1 MGKRVVLRT
10 VDLRKSFG
18 GIRALDGVS
27 IEIREGE
34 FVGLIGP
41 NGSGK
46 STLFNVISGVYKPDG
61 GRVYLF
67 DRDVTGWEP
76 HRLYRL
82 GLVRGFQV
90 PRLWGRM
97 LVVENAATAA
107 RERPGAGPLSSVLE
121 RGRWVSWES
130 DESERGLTGRVHRV
144 LEKLNIFHVSMN
156 RASEISGGQMKLT
169 DIARALMGEARVLL
183 LDEPTAGVAPKLSRD
198 LFEVLREL
206 NRQGLTIFVIEHR
219 LEVLF
224 DYVERVIVMHEGR
237 VLTEGA
243 PEEVSRD
250 PRVLDAYLG
259 SA

>member
-1 MGKRVVLRT
+1 MGRVVLRT
-10 VDLRKSFG
+10 ERLRKSFG

-46 STLFNVISGVYKPDG
+46 STLFNVISGVYKPDDG
-61 GRVYLF
+61 AVYLF
-67 DRDVTGWEP
+67 EKNVTGWEP

-90 PRLWGRM
+90 PRLWGKM
-97 LVVENAATAA
+97 LVVENTATAA
-107 RERPGAGPLSSVLE
+107 RDRRGVGPLASILE
-121 RGRWVSWES
+121 RREWLRWES

-169 DIARALMGEARVLL
+169 DISRALLGEAKVLL

-198 LFEVLREL
+198 IFEILQML
-206 NRQGLTIFVIEHR
+206 NKQGLTIFVIEHR

-237 VLTEGA
+237 VLTEGT
-243 PEEVSRD
+243 PKEVSED

>member
-1 MGKRVVLRT
+1 MARVALRT
-10 VDLRKSFG
+10 EDLRKSFG

-27 IEIREGE
+27 ITIREGE

-46 STLFNVISGVYKPDG
+46 TTLFNVISGVYKPDS

-67 DRDVTGWEP
+67 DKDVTGYSP
-76 HRLYRL
+76 HQLYRL

-90 PRLWGRM
+90 PRLWGKM
-97 LVVENAATAA
+97 LVVENAAAAA
-107 RERPGAGPLSSVLE
+107 RERPGAGPVSSVVRRRE
-121 RGRWVSWES
+121 WQRWEAD
-130 DESERGLTGRVHRV
+130 DEKGLSGMVHRV
-144 LEKLNIFHVSMN
+144 LEKMKIFHVALN
-156 RASEISGGQMKLT
+156 RATELSGGQMKLL
-169 DIARALMGEARVLL
+169 DISRALLGEARVLL

-198 LFEVLREL
+198 IFEVLEKL
-206 NRQGLTIFVIEHR
+206 NREGLTIFVIEHR

-224 DYVERVIVMHEGR
+224 DFVERVIVMHEGR
-237 VLTEGA
+237 VLTEGT
-243 PEEVSRD
+243 PEEVAKD